1 MKPEEARVGLRVR
14 FKNDPS
20 TGLVPAAAGMITE
33 LRPQNGGV
41 LVRPDGLDQSFG
53 WGYEE
58 LLVEPFEPLRDEGP
72 VEPLGP
78 SVWEWLRNPAV

>member
-1 MKPEEARVGLRVR
+1 MKPEEALVGTRVR
-14 FKNDPS
+14 FRDTPPVLP
-20 TGLVPAAAGMITE
+20 GLVPTWTGIITE

-58 LLVEPFEPLRDEGP
+58 LILEPIII
-72 VEPLGP
+72 GP